1 MTYDV
6 AVIGGGPGG
15 STTAGFLAR
24 AGLRVALFEREA
36 FPRLRVGESLLPA
49 MLPVLERL
57 GARATV
63 ETHGF
68 LIKHGATFYDQESG
82 HTQTFYF
89 LEGKPWPP
97 YAYQVQRGE
106 FDALLLD
113 HARGLGVDVHQ
124 PAAVE
129 SVAFDRD
136 GVTVRHGGPEMAPTF
151 GAKGATPH
159 SNSPGPDARSA
170 PAEPGRSSIT
180 RARFLVDASGRES
193 FLASRTGRRERIPNL
208 GKVALFAHYRG
219 AARAAGREE
228 GNIGI
233 HVFDDGWFWWIPFSG
248 DITSVGCVMHARTVR
263 GRERSLEALYE
274 DMIRRCPGVATRL
287 AGAERI
293 TDIHPVANFSY
304 VNRPV
309 VGDRFLCVGD
319 TIAFVDPIF
328 SGGVFIAMRSGELAA
343 EAIARAFR
351 EDRFEAARFRA
362 YERAVFSGIT
372 PLFKMIHKYYEPAFF
387 ELFLRPS
394 NRLGIADAMLS
405 MLAGGFFQK
414 MPWRSR
420 ASLALLFSMARVNVW
435 VRRWAGRPVGSRLE
449 W

>member
-24 AGLRVALFEREA
+24 AGLSVALFERET

-49 MLPVLERL
+49 MLPVLDRL
-57 GARATV
+57 GVREAV
-63 ETHGF
+63 EAHGF
-68 LIKHGATFYDQESG
+68 LIKHGATFYDQESE

-97 YAYQVQRGE
+97 YSYQVQRAE

-129 SVAFDRD
+129 SVAFDPD
-136 GVTVRHGGPEMAPTF
+136 GLTLTIDLDGGPEMAP
-151 GAKGATPH
+151 KP
-159 SNSPGPDARSA
+159 PDARSA
-170 PAEPGRSSIT
+170 PAEPGRSSTT

-193 FLASRTGRRERIPNL
+193 FLAARTGHRERIPNL

-219 AARAAGREE
+219 AARASGRDE

-233 HVFDDGWFWWIPFSG
+233 HVFEDGWFWWIPFSG
-248 DITSVGCVMHARTVR
+248 DLTSVGCVMHGRTVR
-263 GRERSLEALYE
+263 GREGSLPVLFE
-274 DMIRRCPGVATRL
+274 DMIHRCPGVATRL
-287 AGAERI
+287 AGAERV
-293 TDIHPVANFSY
+293 TDLHPVANFSY

-319 TIAFVDPIF
+319 TVAFVDPIF

-351 EDRFEAARFRA
+351 EDRFEAARFRS
-362 YERAVFSGIT
+362 YERAVFRGLT
-372 PLFKMIHKYYEPAFF
+372 PFFKMIHKYYEPAFF
-387 ELFLRPS
+387 ELFLRPR
-394 NRLGIADAMLS
+394 NRFGIADAVLS

-420 ASLALLFSMARVNVW
+420 ASLALLFAIARVNVW
-435 VRRWAGRPVGSRLE
+435 VRRRAGQPVASRLE